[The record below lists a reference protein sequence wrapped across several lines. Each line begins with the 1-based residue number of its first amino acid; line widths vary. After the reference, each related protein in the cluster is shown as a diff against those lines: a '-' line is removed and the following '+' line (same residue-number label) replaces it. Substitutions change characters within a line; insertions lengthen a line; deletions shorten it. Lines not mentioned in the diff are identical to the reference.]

1 MLIPISMIIVCVD
14 HTKMLTQLVRDA
26 VDIAADIRVACIEAD
41 AYVDRV
47 HGAQNP
53 KKIARLSKQK
63 MG

>member
-1 MLIPISMIIVCVD
+1 MLITVSVIVVRVD
-14 HTKMLTQLVRDA
+14 HAKMLTQLVRDA

-47 HGAQNP
+47 HGTQNP